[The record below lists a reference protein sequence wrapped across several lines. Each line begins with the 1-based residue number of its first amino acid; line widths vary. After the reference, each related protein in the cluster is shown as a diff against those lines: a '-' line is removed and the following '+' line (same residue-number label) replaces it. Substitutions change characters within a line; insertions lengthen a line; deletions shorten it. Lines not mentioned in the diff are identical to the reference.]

1 MQHNI
6 TLSRLILHLSW
17 LFIDSHNLSSIYF
30 ALRTTRQQWSS
41 QIAIRVLTHQL
52 MDIMGFDIWVK
63 YKILADALEGHK
75 IGPQNMQKVSQ

>member
-1 MQHNI
+1 MAPK
-6 TLSRLILHLSW
+6 TGFADVSW

-52 MDIMGFDIWVK
+52 MDRFDIWVK
-63 YKILADALEGHK
+63 YKILADALEGSK